1 MAKTPSTSGVF
12 NLGAL
17 GGDGAS
23 TTRPTRRWGGMTGR
37 SLVES
42 GNVPTTGVLSLPELL
57 QASYVVVAQSLA
69 FEASFTNLV
78 DGDSA
83 SVNISSNV
91 ASGDLL
97 LCMEHADNTNSSSAV
112 PGSVPTGFT
121 NVGAS
126 QANAVWQR
134 LSYRIAGGNE
144 TTVTAGLTGGNNS
157 SVHVLVFRPSSGSV
171 SAVTPSTFNTENNA
185 NNFPTSPQSV
195 SASSSTGD
203 ATIVFAAAG
212 NKESDVDFT
221 AGSNL
226 DAQYETKDT
235 SISGWRSIS
244 GYALYNGAAANH
256 SIDWSYA
263 SSSRPTAIS
272 GYLEI
277 TLS

>member
-1 MAKTPSTSGVF
+1 M
-12 NLGAL
+12 
-17 GGDGAS
+17 
-23 TTRPTRRWGGMTGR
+23 
-37 SLVES
+37 
-42 GNVPTTGVLSLPELL
+42 
-57 QASYVVVAQSLA
+57 
-69 FEASFTNLV
+69 
-78 DGDSA
+78 
-83 SVNISSNV
+83 NISSNV

-97 LCMEHADNTNSSSAV
+97 LCMEHADNTNSSSPPA

-121 NVGAS
+121 NVGVS

-134 LSYRIAGGNE
+134 LSYRIADGNE

-185 NNFPTSPQSV
+185 NNFPSSPQSV

-212 NKESDVDFT
+212 NGGGNDVDFT

-226 DAQYETKDT
+226 DAQYKTYNS
-235 SISGWRSIS
+235 SISNWTSIS

-263 SSSRPTAIS
+263 GDARPTAIS